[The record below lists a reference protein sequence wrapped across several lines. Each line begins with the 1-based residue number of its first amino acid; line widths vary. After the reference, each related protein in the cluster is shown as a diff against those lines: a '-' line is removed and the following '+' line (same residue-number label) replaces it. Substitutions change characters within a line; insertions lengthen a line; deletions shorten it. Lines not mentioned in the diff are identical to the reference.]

1 MAKYLIIQDFEV
13 STKMPNGQS
22 QLVVFPKD
30 NVIDAAIS
38 PIDNKLV
45 TTPSGELPNFKSVG
59 QVLVPVDI
67 TKVKLIAEPK
77 SDDMKKWLYLGGTAL
92 LLWWFIYG
100 RDRKQK
106 YDSTPAGYAGIKNI
120 TSVEYFDDGQTL
132 LYGTK
137 NNKTRVSVLGLSKED
152 IIEEFEFE
160 KKMLQREK
168 MDLQN
173 KINANEEIQK
183 STIATKN
190 EKKDSEK
197 IVELSKRNIDILET
211 IVLPFYEKWS
221 N

>member
-1 MAKYLIIQDFEV
+1 MAKYIIIQDFEV
-13 STKMPNGQS
+13 STKLPNGQS

-59 QVLVPVDI
+59 QVLVPVDT

-106 YDSTPAGYAGIKNI
+106 YDSTPAGYAGIRGKK
-120 TSVEYFDDGQTL
+120 
-132 LYGTK
+132 GTK
-137 NNKTRVSVLGLSKED
+137 GDIYEYVIPTYALPYLVNNDPSGLSEDEIEKIDKFADEVYKETGASIEMGIDYEQQPYFKWFNDIDGVLGGSD
-152 IIEEFEFE
+152 VI
-160 KKMLQREK
+160 
-168 MDLQN
+168 DV
-173 KINANEEIQK
+173 KIRSRK
-183 STIATKN
+183 
-190 EKKDSEK
+190 
-197 IVELSKRNIDILET
+197 
-211 IVLPFYEKWS
+211 
-221 N
+221 

>member
-13 STKMPNGQS
+13 STKLPNGQS

-45 TTPSGELPNFKSVG
+45 TTPSGELPDFKSVG
-59 QVLVPVDI
+59 QVLVPVDT

-106 YDSTPAGYAGIKNI
+106 YDSTPAGYAGIRGKK
-120 TSVEYFDDGQTL
+120 
-132 LYGTK
+132 GTK
-137 NNKTRVSVLGLSKED
+137 GDIYEYVIPTYALPYLVNNDPSGLSD
-152 IIEEFEFE
+152 
-160 KKMLQREK
+160 
-168 MDLQN
+168 
-173 KINANEEIQK
+173 EEI
-183 STIATKN
+183 
-190 EKKDSEK
+190 EK
-197 IVELSKRNIDILET
+197 IDKFADGVYKETGASIEMGIDYEQQPYFKWRNDIDGSIGADVIDVKIRSK
-211 IVLPFYEKWS
+211 K
-221 N
+221 